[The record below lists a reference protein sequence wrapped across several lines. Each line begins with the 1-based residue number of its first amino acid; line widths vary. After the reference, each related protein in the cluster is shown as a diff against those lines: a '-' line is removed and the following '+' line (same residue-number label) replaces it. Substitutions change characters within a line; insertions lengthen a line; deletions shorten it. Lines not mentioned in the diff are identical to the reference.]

1 MISRLNQII
10 MENQNKRKKRGGRP
24 RLSETEKQATQI
36 NIRCSI
42 EQYNQIKTT
51 AKDSGL
57 SVTDYLLKRALNNKI
72 VYNYN
77 ILIDELNSVGTEFSR
92 AGNNINQLAKHA
104 NSLNKIGKLDKSLIE
119 RMNLV
124 MVDYTKKY
132 DDMRSMLRS
141 IRRELTK

>member
-1 MISRLNQII
+1 MGKK
-10 MENQNKRKKRGGRP
+10 NKLKQRGGRP
-24 RLSETEKQATQI
+24 LLDIDQRQSADI
-36 NIRCSI
+36 HIRCSKKQRD
-42 EQYNQIKTT
+42 EIKKI

-57 SVTDYLLKRALNNKI
+57 SVTDYLIKRALNNKI

-77 ILIDELNSVGTEFSR
+77 TLIDKLNAAGTEISR

-104 NSLNKIGKLDKSLIE
+104 NSLSKIGKLDKSLIE
-119 RMNLV
+119 RLNLI

-132 DDMRSMLRS
+132 DDMRILLRS

>member
-1 MISRLNQII
+1 